1 MSEDASSAM
10 PALVSLAGERDS
22 LLGRIHR
29 RLEGDARVGAAWL
42 SGSFGRGEADAWSD
56 LDLHVAV
63 TDEYLAAFLA
73 ERPSLYAA
81 VGHPILVQQEMLSDS
96 QSGAHFQLVL
106 YTGPLEVDWN
116 IGPLSRAER
125 PSASA
130 LLFDRAGTP
139 LMALPALTPDQ
150 RRQRAEERLI
160 FFWAM
165 APIAIKYA
173 GRGETR
179 RVGRQIE
186 LMTNAYIAL
195 WRLLREPVGPEPYLP
210 RANRPLEPE
219 LDASLPMLGEQIDPR
234 GALLVIRG
242 LCGEVE
248 RLHPA
253 LAALRVTAP
262 LEVPEEVA
270 RLAVIAE
277 AAIRSGNL
285 PRRKFR

>member
-1 MSEDASSAM
+1 
-10 PALVSLAGERDS
+10 
-22 LLGRIHR
+22 
-29 RLEGDARVGAAWL
+29 
-42 SGSFGRGEADAWSD
+42 
-56 LDLHVAV
+56 
-63 TDEYLAAFLA
+63 
-73 ERPSLYAA
+73 
-81 VGHPILVQQEMLSDS
+81 
-96 QSGAHFQLVL
+96 
-106 YTGPLEVDWN
+106 
-116 IGPLSRAER
+116 
-125 PSASA
+125 
-130 LLFDRAGTP
+130 
-139 LMALPALTPDQ
+139 MALPALTPDQ
-150 RRQRAEERLI
+150 RRERAEERII

-186 LMTNAYIAL
+186 LMTNAYISL

-219 LDASLPMLGEQIDPR
+219 LDASLPVLGEQIDPR

-253 LAALRVTAP
+253 LAALGVTAP